1 MKNLFKVDGNL
12 YNLLE
17 NFSDYV
23 LLNIAF
29 VLGCLPLVTIGASLT
44 ALYDISNKL
53 HNGEKCSIF
62 SEFFKSYKNNFKKST
77 FIWVIQFIIYL
88 IVFLYI
94 IMFKDSS
101 ALIAKVYYV
110 FTILIAY
117 INLAISI
124 YIYPTISRYNYNIR
138 GYFQFA
144 FVTSNMF
151 FLYTML
157 MMIISVTLIFV
168 IFESVNFIGW
178 SLFIF
183 LIFGFSLVAYIFNLI
198 LSKVFE
204 RLEIKN
210 ES

>member
-23 LLNIAF
+23 VLNIAF
-29 VLGCLPLVTIGASLT
+29 VIGCLPLLTIGASLT

-53 HNGEKCSIF
+53 QKKEKCSIF
-62 SEFFKSYKNNFKKST
+62 SDFFKSYKKYFKEST

-88 IVFLYI
+88 IVFLYLM
-94 IMFKDSS
+94 MFKDSS
-101 ALIAKVYYV
+101 VFIAKVYYV

-117 INLAISI
+117 INLAVSI
-124 YIYPTISRYNYNIR
+124 YIYPTISRYKYNIR

-151 FLYTML
+151 FLYTIV

-183 LIFGFSLVAYIFNLI
+183 LIFGFALVAYVYNLI

-204 RLEIKN
+204 RLEVKN